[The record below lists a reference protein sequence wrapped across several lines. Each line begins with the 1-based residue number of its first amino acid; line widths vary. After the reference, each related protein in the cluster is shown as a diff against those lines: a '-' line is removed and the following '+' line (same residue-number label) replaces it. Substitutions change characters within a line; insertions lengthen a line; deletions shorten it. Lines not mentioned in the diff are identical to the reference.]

1 MDGRRAVMTN
11 SFKDFHPVV
20 NFYYF
25 TAIIVFSMFFM
36 HPIFLGISLITSFI
50 YSVSLNGKK
59 AVRFNL
65 LYMLPLLIITA
76 IMNPVFN
83 HQGITILFYLK
94 SGNPMTLES
103 ILYGIAAS
111 VMFIS
116 VILWFSSYNAV
127 MSSDKFI
134 YLWGRLIPGT
144 SLIISMVLRFVPR
157 YKAQIKVI
165 SNGQKCIGRDITNGN
180 IIVRAMNGIKILSI
194 MTTWA
199 LENAIETADSMK
211 SRGYGLKGRTSF
223 SIFRFDK
230 RDKITL
236 SSMIILTIIILMGAF
251 LGENIIV
258 YYPMIKVKTI
268 TIFSIVVYIAY
279 TLLCLT
285 PIIIDFKE
293 EIRWKHLQLKI

>member
-1 MDGRRAVMTN
+1 MTN
-11 SFKDFHPVV
+11 SFKDFHPLV

-25 TAIIVFSMFFM
+25 TVIIVFSMFFM

>member
-1 MDGRRAVMTN
+1 MTN

-25 TAIIVFSMFFM
+25 TVVIIFSMFFM
-36 HPIFLGISLITSFI
+36 HPIFLGISLISSFI

-59 AVRFNL
+59 AVKFNL

-83 HQGITILFYLK
+83 HQGVTILFYLE

-103 ILYGIAAS
+103 ILYGVAAA

-116 VILWFSSYNAV
+116 VILWFSGYNAV

-134 YLWGRLIPGT
+134 YLWGRIIPGT

-157 YKAQIKVI
+157 YKAQIKII
-165 SNGQKCIGRDITNGN
+165 SNGQKCIGRDVSNGN
-180 IIVRAMNGIKILSI
+180 IIARARNGIKILSI

-211 SRGYGLKGRTSF
+211 ARGYGLKGRTSF
-223 SIFRFDK
+223 SIFRFDR
-230 RDKITL
+230 RDRITFL
-236 SSMIILTIIILMGAF
+236 SMIGLTIIILLGSF
-251 LGENIIV
+251 LGENTII
-258 YYPMIKVKTI
+258 YYPIIKIKAI
-268 TIFSIVVYIAY
+268 TVFSILVYIAY
-279 TLLCLT
+279 ILLCMM
-285 PIIIDFKE
+285 PFIIDLKE
-293 EIRWKHLQLKI
+293 EIKWRHLNLKE